1 MSVLVWRF
9 AAIFC
14 AQFSGT
20 KGSRCFVVIYFRI
33 QNHANHATGVKL
45 FQLLYNANS
54 LVYESNWFLCEEL
67 YIELMMH

>member
-1 MSVLVWRF
+1 MSVSVRIF
-9 AAIFC
+9 AAVFR

-20 KGSRCFVVIYFRI
+20 KGSRWFVVKYFRI

-67 YIELMMH
+67 YIELMLH